1 MAGELLERIDKAM
14 KLAYKHIPV
23 AFECGEEIF
32 KLTDIYGHAL
42 VNDML
47 AGLPFDVVLVQK
59 NPKTATEGEEK
70 ED

>member
-1 MAGELLERIDKAM
+1 M
-14 KLAYKHIPV
+14 
-23 AFECGEEIF
+23 
-32 KLTDIYGHAL
+32 IYGHAL

-47 AGLPFDVVLVQK
+47 TGLPFDVVLVQK